1 LVASDKSEVGE
12 QKELMIMPLSS
23 ASKRPAHPFET
34 PEKYA
39 GYRVLDPEGREVG
52 TVKELFTSADDG
64 LDCVEINTGF
74 LGLQSVVIPVN
85 LVAVDDTRQALL
97 LR

>member
-1 LVASDKSEVGE
+1 MILGLAANDSER
-12 QKELMIMPLSS
+12 KELGIVTLSS
-23 ASKRPAHPFET
+23 ASRRSGEPFET
-34 PEKYA
+34 PEGYA

-52 TVKELFTSADDG
+52 IVKDLFRSADDG
-64 LDCVEINTGF
+64 LDYVEINTGI

-85 LVAVDDTRQALL
+85 LVAVDDARHVLL

>member
-1 LVASDKSEVGE
+1 VIVT
-12 QKELMIMPLSS
+12 LSS
-23 ASKRPAHPFET
+23 ASRRPAHPFET
-34 PEKYA
+34 PEEYA
-39 GYRVLDPEGREVG
+39 GYRVLDPAGRKIG
-52 TVKELFTSADDG
+52 TVKELFKSADNG